1 MVFKVKA
8 RVLLELGA
16 ELISSDG
23 IALYE
28 LVKNAV
34 DAKSRKIHL
43 DVNVAL
49 TPSGFRAIDREL
61 AASTQ
66 RLVSTTYAERAIS
79 RAFDPNADEDERRE
93 FISILAGVSPAQA
106 RLALRSFFLEYT
118 YISIEDWGRGM
129 SLSDLENHYL
139 TIGTPHRALQR
150 NSAPSDE
157 IILGE
162 KGIGRL
168 SAMRLGDTLEV
179 YTGTKVDSHWQELK
193 IDWSKLSDLDMNL
206 DQFPVRPTQGGA
218 KDVGQKGTLIEI
230 RDLKSEWT
238 SERLNQLARA
248 ELAKLQDPFDM
259 EAEELDLRLTFNGT
273 AVPFSSAIESEYFND
288 CHGYFDVAMTY
299 RPRASDGQ
307 LEPVLHGTV
316 RFKVPDDGI
325 RAQSGQTEERV
336 IHASGDGLY
345 SLLASTHHPAA
356 ADGQPGS
363 IPRFDGIDTLGPFEA
378 RGYWY
383 NRQRSK
389 LEKKAEGQSYDA
401 LSRWLLQWA
410 GGLLMYRD
418 GYRVYPYAEPD
429 DDWLELD
436 QKALKQR
443 AFKLNRGQFVGYVR
457 IGSRT
462 NPHLKDQTNRQGLCD
477 SPEKRALIQ
486 ALQWVIWNEL
496 GSLVRKHELRSTARA
511 LGTMQQVDKQFKDKS
526 KAVRG
531 VLKELGRRAP
541 GERETVAELRA
552 YVEDVE
558 ASWSKA
564 KATIR
569 KQEGQAGM
577 YLHLAGVG
585 MLLEFVV
592 HELARVTQMSL
603 SDLQSQKEVTLPPS
617 LRSLTRQLQTLDKRL
632 RILDPVA
639 TPGRQ
644 RKEDTDVADVI
655 HTLIDAHEQQF
666 DRHSISVDSSGL
678 PPVFIS
684 TVIAGQMYQIFE
696 NLISNSVYWLTHHR
710 SVLARQNV
718 ASNFRAEI
726 TIEGDYALRT
736 VTYRDNGGGISAGDG
751 PKVFDPFFSKKPSG
765 RGIGLY
771 IVKTLC
777 AENGIDVELLPADSG
792 RINGFKFTFQ

>member
-34 DAKSRKIHL
+34 DAKSRKIQL
-43 DVNVAL
+43 DVHVAL
-49 TPSGFRAIDREL
+49 TPSGYRAIDKEL
-61 AASTQ
+61 AATNDS
-66 RLVSTTYAERAIS
+66 LVKRGYAQRAIA
-79 RAFDPNADEDERRE
+79 RAFDPGTSEELREEFLNLIADT
-93 FISILAGVSPAQA
+93 SPLRA
-106 RLALRSFFLEYT
+106 RSALRQFFLDNT
-118 YISIEDWGRGM
+118 YISIEDWGCGM
-129 SLSDLENHYL
+129 SASDLENHYL
-139 TIGTPHRALQR
+139 TIGTPHRALER
-150 NSAPSDE
+150 NSAPKQE

-168 SAMRLGDTLEV
+168 SAMRLGDTLGV
-179 YTGTKVDSHWQELK
+179 YTGTKNDTHWQALE

-206 DQFPVRPTQGGA
+206 DQFPVRPTKGDSKSIG
-218 KDVGQKGTLIEI
+218 DKGTLIEI

-238 SERLNQLARA
+238 SDRFNQLAA
-248 ELAKLQDPFDM
+248 SELAKLQDPFDLD
-259 EAEELDLRLTFNGT
+259 ATALDLRLSFNGN
-273 AVPFSSAIESEYFND
+273 PIQFSSIIRTEFFDD
-288 CHGYFDVAMTY
+288 CHGYFDVSMSY
-299 RPRASDGQ
+299 EPRQSDGQ
-307 LEPVLHGTV
+307 LEPVLHGVV
-316 RFKVPDDGI
+316 RFKIPDDGV
-325 RAQSGQTEERV
+325 RAQAGETEERI

-345 SLLASTHHPAA
+345 SLLASNHHPAA
-356 ADGQPGS
+356 ADGQLS
-363 IPRFDGIDTLGPFEA
+363 AIPRFDGIDTLGPFEA

-389 LEKKAEGQSYDA
+389 LEKKAGGQSYDP
-401 LSRWLLQWA
+401 LGRWLLQWA

-436 QKALKQR
+436 QKALRQR

-462 NPHLKDQTNRQGLCD
+462 NPHLRDQTNRQGLCD

-496 GSLVRKHELRSTARA
+496 GSLVRKHEIKSTARA
-511 LGTMQQVDKQFKDKS
+511 LGTMQQVDRQFKDKS
-526 KAVRG
+526 RAVRG

-541 GERETVAELRA
+541 SERETVAELRA

-592 HELARVTQMSL
+592 HELARVTQSSL
-603 SDLQSQKEVTLPPS
+603 SDLQSQQQATLPPS

-644 RKEDTDVADVI
+644 RKEDTDVAEVI
-655 HTLIDAHEQQF
+655 HTLVDAHEQQF
-666 DRHSISVDSSGL
+666 DRHAISVDTSRL
-678 PPVFIS
+678 PAVFIS
-684 TVIAGQMYQIFE
+684 TAVAGQMYQIFE

-710 SVLARQNV
+710 SVLAKHNAISTFS
-718 ASNFRAEI
+718 ASI
-726 TIEGDYALRT
+726 TVEGDYSDRT
-736 VTYRDNGGGISAGDG
+736 IVFKDNGGGISAEDG
-751 PKVFDPFFSKKPSG
+751 PKVFDPFFSKKPTG

-777 AENGIDVELLPADSG
+777 AENGIEVELLPATKG